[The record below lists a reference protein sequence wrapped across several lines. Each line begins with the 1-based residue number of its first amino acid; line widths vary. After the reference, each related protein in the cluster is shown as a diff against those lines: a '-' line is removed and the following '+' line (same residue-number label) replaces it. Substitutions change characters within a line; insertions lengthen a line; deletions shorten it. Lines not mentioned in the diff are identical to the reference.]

1 MLRLGWRF
9 GHSEISPG
17 WSDYPKRA
25 RSPSFCAEFGF
36 NRLSAW
42 LFHGFLEAAKI
53 PGRPAIAFAP
63 ADRTKGAIAVILR
76 SIAALSIQILLEHGG
91 RSAMIRLHVIVLLLM
106 SVFILPALASLE
118 VKAHTGSIRRNTAT
132 IQVGTA
138 SWYGRGHAGRI
149 TASGE
154 PLNPR
159 AMTCAH
165 RTLPFGSV
173 VKVTDIANGKH
184 VSLRVNDR
192 GPYVKGRILD
202 LSEGAAKELG
212 ISNRG
217 LMIVRI
223 EIVSIAN
230 ALAPG

>member
-1 MLRLGWRF
+1 
-9 GHSEISPG
+9 
-17 WSDYPKRA
+17 
-25 RSPSFCAEFGF
+25 
-36 NRLSAW
+36 
-42 LFHGFLEAAKI
+42 
-53 PGRPAIAFAP
+53 
-63 ADRTKGAIAVILR
+63 
-76 SIAALSIQILLEHGG
+76 
-91 RSAMIRLHVIVLLLM
+91 
-106 SVFILPALASLE
+106 
-118 VKAHTGSIRRNTAT
+118 
-132 IQVGTA
+132 
-138 SWYGRGHAGRI
+138 
-149 TASGE
+149 
-154 PLNPR
+154 
-159 AMTCAH
+159 
-165 RTLPFGSV
+165 V